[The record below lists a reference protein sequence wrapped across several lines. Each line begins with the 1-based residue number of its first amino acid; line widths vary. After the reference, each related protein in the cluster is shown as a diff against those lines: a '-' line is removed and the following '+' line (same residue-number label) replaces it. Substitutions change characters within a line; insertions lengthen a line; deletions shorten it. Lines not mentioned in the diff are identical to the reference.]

1 MNAKTFT
8 LLSIIFVLLSSS
20 VLHGQTTI
28 SGVVTDKLSRQPLIG
43 ASIGIKDGIDGAS
56 SDTLG
61 RFRFTTDETGKQTL
75 VFSYLG
81 YKTQELPVDLGQ
93 PLTGLKIALEELPT
107 DIREVV
113 ISAGAFEASDEKK
126 GVVLLPLDIVTIPG
140 ANGDITGAINTLPGT
155 TVNGESGQLV
165 VRGGAPTETRV
176 YIDGL
181 AVRNYYT
188 SALPD
193 VPARS
198 RFSPFQFK
206 GTTFASGGYSAEYGQ
221 ALSSTLILN
230 TPDMPTQA
238 GSNIGLSSVGI
249 NLGHTILKPKS
260 ALAINAGYINL
271 RPYMALISQDLDF
284 LKPPAGG
291 NANVEGRIKTK
302 GEGIVKYGAQGSLNS
317 VRIGYPK
324 APFETEA
331 FSMGVS
337 NKNARAYAA
346 WRQPAG
352 ERWTLYSAVQAEANR
367 DEFTPNTFDAFNIEN
382 TAASGRF
389 NASYSPNA
397 KLRWRNGGEVNWVK
411 TIPSYYPVPLNH
423 TVAALFSE
431 VETYV
436 GDRVVARAGLRG
448 EQDFLLDKANLAPR
462 LSAAYKTGKESQI
475 SASWGIFYQSPEDSI
490 LFRTSRLDFEQATHY
505 ILNYQIFR
513 NQRIF
518 RIEAFYKKYD
528 SLVRTLDDYNNTG
541 NGYAQGIELFFRDRK
556 TLTWGDFWISYS
568 YLDTRRL
575 HRAFPQKAMPD
586 FAAEHNAS
594 FVFKYFFSKKQI
606 SANLSYTVQT
616 GRPYYNPGNPEFLAD
631 RTPMYNNLSVQV
643 AKLTNIF
650 GNFTVLV
657 ASVSNVLW
665 LKQVYTYRYAA
676 IPGTNPTDYYRQE
689 IVPPARGFVFLG
701 CFMNIGD
708 KRTKVTKEEALE

>member
-1 MNAKTFT
+1 MNQPFT
-8 LLSIIFVLLSSS
+8 LFIFLLVLSSAFVS
-20 VLHGQTTI
+20 NGQTVV
-28 SGVVTDKLSRQPLIG
+28 SGTVLDKLSRQPLIG
-43 ASIGIKDGIDGAS
+43 ASIGLKDGMDGAS
-56 SDTLG
+56 TDTLG
-61 RFRFTTDETGKQTL
+61 QFRFTTDETGVQTL
-75 VFSYLG
+75 TASYLG
-81 YKTQELPVDLGQ
+81 YKTSEIPIDLNKPVN
-93 PLTGLKIALEELPT
+93 GLKISLDENPT

-155 TVNGESGQLV
+155 TVNGETGQLV
-165 VRGGAPTETRV
+165 VRGGAANETRV

-221 ALSSTLILN
+221 ALSATLILN
-230 TPDMPTQA
+230 TPDMPAQA
-238 GSNIGLSSVGI
+238 GSNVGLSSVGL
-249 NLGHTILKPKS
+249 NLAHTIAKPTS
-260 ALAINAGYINL
+260 ALAVAAGYVNL
-271 RPYMALISQDLDF
+271 RPYMGLIKQDLDF
-284 LKPPAGG
+284 QAPPESG
-291 NANVEGRIKTK
+291 NVNVEGRVKTT

-317 VRIGYPK
+317 VRIGYPR

-331 FSMGVS
+331 FSMGIK

-352 ERWTLYSAVQAEANR
+352 ERWTLYSAIQTEVNR
-367 DEFTPNTFDAFNIEN
+367 DELSPNNSSAFVLEN
-382 TAASGRF
+382 NAASGRF
-389 NASYSPNA
+389 NASFSPGA
-397 KLRWRNGGEVNWVK
+397 RLRWRNGGEFTWAK
-411 TIPSYYPVPLNH
+411 TSLSYVPRRLNH
-423 TVAALFSE
+423 TVGALFSE
-431 VETYV
+431 VETYL
-436 GDRVVARAGLRG
+436 GDRVVARAGVRG
-448 EQDFLLDKANLAPR
+448 EQDFLLQKPNIAPR

-490 LFRTSRLDFEQATHY
+490 LFRTSSLDFEKATHY

-518 RIEAFYKKYD
+518 RIETFYKKYD
-528 SLVRTLDDYNNTG
+528 NLVRTVDAYNNTG

-556 TLTWGDFWISYS
+556 TLPWGDFWISYS

-575 HRAFPQKAMPD
+575 HRNYPEKAMPE
-586 FAAEHNAS
+586 FAARHNAS

-631 RTPMYNNLSVQV
+631 RTPTYNNLSVQV

-665 LKQVYTYRYAA
+665 LKQVYTYRFTE
-676 IPGTNPTDYYRQE
+676 IPGTNPADYYRQE

-708 KRTKVTKEEALE
+708 KRTKVSKEEALE

>member
-1 MNAKTFT
+1 MTKPASFFIF
-8 LLSIIFVLLSSS
+8 LIILSSAS
-20 VLHGQTTI
+20 LLNGQTVV
-28 SGVVTDKLSRQPLIG
+28 SGVVLDKMSRQPLIG

-61 RFRFTTDETGKQTL
+61 QFRFTTDETGAQMLTA
-75 VFSYLG
+75 SYLG
-81 YKTQELPVDLGQ
+81 YKTLEIPVDLGK
-93 PLTGLKIALEELPT
+93 PVNNLKISLEEIPT

-155 TVNGESGQLV
+155 TVNGETGQLV
-165 VRGGAPTETRV
+165 VRGGAATETRV

-221 ALSSTLILN
+221 ALSATLILN

-238 GSNIGLSSVGI
+238 GSNIGISSVGL
-249 NLGHTILKPKS
+249 NLGHTVVKPKS
-260 ALAINAGYINL
+260 ALAIAAGYVNL
-271 RPYMALISQDLDF
+271 RPYMALIPQDLDF
-284 LKPPAGG
+284 LLPPESG
-291 NANVEGRIKTK
+291 NANIEGRVKTA
-302 GEGIVKYGAQGSLNS
+302 GEGIVKYGAQGSISS
-317 VRIGYPK
+317 VRIGDPP

-331 FSMGVS
+331 FSMGIV
-337 NKNARAYAA
+337 NKNARAYTA
-346 WRQPAG
+346 WRQPVG

-367 DEFTPNTFDAFNIEN
+367 DEYEPNTFSDFSIEN
-382 TAASGRF
+382 RAASGRF

-397 KLRWRNGGEVNWVK
+397 KLRWRNGGEFSWVK
-411 TIPSYYPVPLNH
+411 TKPSYVPDPLHH

-431 VETYV
+431 VETYL
-436 GDRVVARAGLRG
+436 GNRVVARVGLRG
-448 EQDFLLDKANLAPR
+448 EEDFLLQQQNIAPR
-462 LSAAYKTGKESQI
+462 LSAAYKTGRESQI

-490 LFRTSRLDFEQATHY
+490 LFRTTDLGFEKATHY
-505 ILNYQIFR
+505 ILNYQFFR
-513 NQRIF
+513 DQRIF
-518 RIEAFYKKYD
+518 RIETFYKKYD
-528 SLVRTLDDYNNTG
+528 DLVRTADLYNNTG

-556 TLTWGDFWISYS
+556 TLPWGDYWISYS

-575 HRAFPQKAMPD
+575 HRAYPGKAMPE
-586 FAAEHNAS
+586 FAATHNAS

-606 SANLSYTVQT
+606 SANLSYTFQT
-616 GRPYYNPGNPEFLAD
+616 GRPYYNPENPVFLAD
-631 RTPMYNNLSVQV
+631 RTPTYHNLSVQV

-665 LKQVYTYRYAA
+665 LKQVYTYRYTPV
-676 IPGTNPTDYYRQE
+676 PGTNPTDYYRQE
-689 IVPPARGFVFLG
+689 IIPPARGFIFLG
-701 CFMNIGD
+701 CFMSIGD
-708 KRTKVTKEEALE
+708 KRTRVTKEEALE